1 MHADIRTDPRTAD
14 RVGRRACGPLQLAA
28 VAALIALLSGSAL
41 AGPPPVSLAVLR
53 ERVAAAVQEEGR
65 ARTLD
70 ERATAVRQ
78 LLGLHQEI
86 GGHPR
91 FTASN
96 ALQGLQRHLAIR
108 LGATRQALLRDYG
121 DSQKAASGGGANQA
135 LALVDIIQQTIHPD
149 FWDVHGGSG
158 KVVYFEQGR
167 GLVVLGTEQVHDDV
181 GNLLDQLRR
190 AGP

>member
-1 MHADIRTDPRTAD
+1 MRSETRVSRCHA
-14 RVGRRACGPLQLAA
+14 RACRGFVVVVFAMA
-28 VAALIALLSGSAL
+28 AALQAGAAL

-53 ERVAAAVQEEGR
+53 ERVAAAVKEEGR
-65 ARTLD
+65 ARTPD

-96 ALQGLQRHLAIR
+96 ALQGMQRHLAIR

-121 DSQKAASGGGANQA
+121 EGQKAASGGGANQA

-149 FWDVHGGSG
+149 FWDVHGGPG
-158 KVVYFEQGR
+158 KVAYFAQGR
-167 GLVVLGTEQVHDDV
+167 SLVVLGSEQVHDDV